1 MSTWYLP
8 LLSFALFCTYRTLLR
23 DQQVLVSTV
32 TSTRRYIST
41 CCIGVQSFEQV
52 FRSQIST
59 ALALSSTS
67 HKHLRT
73 RLAKNAVSARGLKA
87 FHYEKLHTQWRMSG
101 KEEMSQQANEIP
113 LMPFSESKI
122 NASFSACSP
131 LSNHVMLLLSVQD
144 FNQLYCL
151 NIWPVQFLSLVMQTD
166 YWSSGK
172 HLCSYCAATNF
183 I

>member
-1 MSTWYLP
+1 M
-8 LLSFALFCTYRTLLR
+8 
-23 DQQVLVSTV
+23 STV

-87 FHYEKLHTQWRMSG
+87 FHYEKTPHSVAYVRKGGNVST
-101 KEEMSQQANEIP
+101 SQ
-113 LMPFSESKI
+113 
-122 NASFSACSP
+122 
-131 LSNHVMLLLSVQD
+131 
-144 FNQLYCL
+144 
-151 NIWPVQFLSLVMQTD
+151 
-166 YWSSGK
+166 
-172 HLCSYCAATNF
+172 
-183 I
+183 